1 MFSPFLVISVAG
13 RKNWPFTQ
21 SCQVKQQFG
30 ARVRKVGMG
39 DDLPLRKVNDFGT
52 WEAKR
57 KSHGGRMMQIAS
69 YSERYILPLWGRGQ
83 TTAFWE
89 WHFSRWNLTNKKH
102 KQLLG
107 IPFDVQLGAPFF
119 VKGGFRCWRTFFFKI
134 PGWSFIRLTNQG
146 EGNELE
152 AISTSA
158 LKIRDKKRDKKSG
171 FQNSMGWTM
180 SFH

>member
-1 MFSPFLVISVAG
+1 MIFSEHFWGRLVLMFSTFLWFRSLGGKIDLSHNRARSSNSLG
-13 RKNWPFTQ
+13 P
-21 SCQVKQQFG
+21 
-30 ARVRKVGMG
+30 RVRKVGMG

-89 WHFSRWNLTNKKH
+89 WHFSRWKSYQQKNTNNFLGYLLMFNLVH
-102 KQLLG
+102 LFLL
-107 IPFDVQLGAPFF
+107 
-119 VKGGFRCWRTFFFKI
+119 KGNCCWRIFFLKI
-134 PGWSFIRLTNQG
+134 PGWSFIRLSNQG

-152 AISTSA
+152 AISTSCT
-158 LKIRDKKRDKKSG
+158 KSEG
-171 FQNSMGWTM
+171 
-180 SFH
+180 

>member
-1 MFSPFLVISVAG
+1 MTSVAG

-102 KQLLG
+102 KQLFG

-119 VKGGFRCWRTFFFKI
+119 VKGELLLTDFFFSKYL
-134 PGWSFIRLTNQG
+134 GEVFSGLANQG

-158 LKIRDKKRDKKSG
+158 LKMRDKKTR
-171 FQNSMGWTM
+171 
-180 SFH
+180 